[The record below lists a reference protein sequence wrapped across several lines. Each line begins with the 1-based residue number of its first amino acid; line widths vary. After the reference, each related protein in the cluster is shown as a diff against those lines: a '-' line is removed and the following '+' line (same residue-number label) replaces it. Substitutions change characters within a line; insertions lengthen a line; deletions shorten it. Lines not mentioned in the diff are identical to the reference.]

1 MYAYLFSFSFM
12 KSIIPYVTKHV
23 LTTLESEEFLY
34 VSYIVDIILVLIL
47 ICYYLCKD
55 QKAFFKKASK
65 SMKRLQKLTL
75 TQVACIIS
83 ISVIGI
89 VSTFMIF
96 ELNNNHNPLIIF
108 ILTKVLPV
116 VIIVAGS
123 MFILKEEFTLKK
135 IIGIGLA
142 ICSIYL
148 LAKD

>member
-1 MYAYLFSFSFM
+1 
-12 KSIIPYVTKHV
+12 
-23 LTTLESEEFLY
+23 
-34 VSYIVDIILVLIL
+34 
-47 ICYYLCKD
+47 
-55 QKAFFKKASK
+55 
-65 SMKRLQKLTL
+65 MKRLQKLTL